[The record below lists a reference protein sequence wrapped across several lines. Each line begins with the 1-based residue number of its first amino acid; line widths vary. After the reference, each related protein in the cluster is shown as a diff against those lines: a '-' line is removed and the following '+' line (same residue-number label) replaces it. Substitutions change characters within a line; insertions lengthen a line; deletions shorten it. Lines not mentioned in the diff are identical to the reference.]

1 VHYCIMNKMTIA
13 CLAGLAFAGGLTA
26 WTTINWYKGRGSRD
40 KKRARKVA
48 EEQEYNEAL
57 AEQLA

>member
-1 VHYCIMNKMTIA
+1 MNKMTIA

>member
-1 VHYCIMNKMTIA
+1 MMFA

-26 WTTINWYKGRGSRD
+26 WSTINWFKGRGSRD
-40 KKRARKVA
+40 KKRVRKVA
-48 EEQEYNEAL
+48 EDQEYNEAL

>member
-1 VHYCIMNKMTIA
+1 MNKMTIV

-26 WTTINWYKGRGSRD
+26 WATINRYKGRGSRD
-40 KKRARKVA
+40 KKRVRKVA
-48 EEQEYNEAL
+48 EEQEYSEAI